1 MSDALGFRRKF
12 GVIAPSTNTIVQPE
26 LDAIRPRGVTNHV
39 SRIAIRDRLVKNDD
53 DFLKLIADIRGGTI
67 DAVDVAM
74 SCAPD
79 ALILAASAESFW
91 DGVEGGRRL
100 QERIEERAAVGVAI
114 PSEASSA
121 ALRKFGS
128 VKRLGVITPYMA
140 VGDQQVRK
148 FFIESGYEIIALKG
162 LRCQSPLRVAQ
173 VGEAELRDAI
183 DELDDPLIEA
193 IVLVGSNLAAAR
205 IAAIA
210 ERWLDMPVI
219 AANTATYWRALRRNG
234 IEDKVYG
241 FGSLLEDY

>member
-12 GVIAPSTNTIVQPE
+12 GVIVPSTNTIVQPE

-39 SRIAIRDRLVKNDD
+39 SRIPIRDRLVKNDED
-53 DFLKLIADIRGGTI
+53 LLKLVADIRDGTM

-91 DGVEGGRRL
+91 DGMEGGRRL
-100 QERIEERAAVGVAI
+100 RERIEERAGVGVAI
-114 PSEASSA
+114 PSEACCA

-128 VKRLGVITPYMA
+128 VKRLGVITPYMPVADQRVRVFLSECGFETVA
-140 VGDQQVRK
+140 V
-148 FFIESGYEIIALKG
+148 KG
-162 LRCQSPLRVAQ
+162 LQCQSPLRVAH

-219 AANTATYWRALRRNG
+219 AANTATYWRALRQNG
-234 IEDKVYG
+234 IDDKVFG

>member
-12 GVIAPSTNTIVQPE
+12 GVIVPSTNTIVQPE

-39 SRIAIRDRLVKNDD
+39 SRITIRDRLVKNDD
-53 DFLKLIADIRGGTI
+53 DFLKLIADIREGTLDVI
-67 DAVDVAM
+67 DVAM

-91 DGVEGGRRL
+91 DGMEGGQRL
-100 QERIEERAAVGVAI
+100 QERIEARAGVGVII
-114 PSEASSA
+114 PSEACCA

-140 VGDQQVRK
+140 VGDQQVHK
-148 FFIESGYEIIALKG
+148 FFSDCGYEIVALKG
-162 LRCQSPLRVAQ
+162 LRCQSPLRVAH

-183 DELDDPLIEA
+183 DELDDPHVEA
-193 IVLVGSNLAAAR
+193 IVLVGANLAAAR

-210 ERWLDMPVI
+210 ERWLDLPVI
-219 AANTATYWRALRRNG
+219 AANTATYWRALRRND

>member
-12 GVIAPSTNTIVQPE
+12 GIIVPSTNTIVQPE

-39 SRIAIRDRLVKNDD
+39 SRITIRDRLVKNDD
-53 DFLKLIADIRGGTI
+53 DFLKLIADIRGGTLDVI
-67 DAVDVAM
+67 DVAM

-91 DGVEGGRRL
+91 DGMEGGQRL
-100 QERIEERAAVGVAI
+100 QERIEARAGVGVII
-114 PSEASSA
+114 PSEACCA

-148 FFIESGYEIIALKG
+148 FFSDCGYEIVALKG
-162 LRCQSPLRVAQ
+162 LRCQSPLRVAH

-183 DELDDPLIEA
+183 DELDDPHVEA
-193 IVLVGSNLAAAR
+193 IVLVGANLAAAR

-210 ERWLDMPVI
+210 ERWLDLPVI
-219 AANTATYWRALRRNG
+219 AANTATYWRALRRND